1 MQQHIDLPMEI
12 SVLKYQAWQFD
23 EKTFFK
29 IAFLND
35 QNTLVISPS
44 HFWLSHD

>member
-1 MQQHIDLPMEI
+1 MQQIDFPMYI
-12 SVLKYQAWQFD
+12 AVLELQAWQFD
-23 EKTFFK
+23 EKPTFK

-44 HFWLSHD
+44 HFCLPHV